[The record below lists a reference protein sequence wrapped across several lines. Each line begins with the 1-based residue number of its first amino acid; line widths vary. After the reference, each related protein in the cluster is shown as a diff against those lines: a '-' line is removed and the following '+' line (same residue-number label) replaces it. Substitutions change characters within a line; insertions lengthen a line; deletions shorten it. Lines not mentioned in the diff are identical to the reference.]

1 MGWVLTHQPEN
12 PQTSHP
18 NGTGGSHEISPKAMA
33 SNCSNDKVANS
44 QRLGGWI
51 DFFFRELIEKVE
63 LTKGALKMACY
74 STNLLSYW
82 FQAKNDDDA
91 FWKRILFQM
100 SGTES

>member
-1 MGWVLTHQPEN
+1 MKFRPRQWRRTAPTTKSQTLRGW
-12 PQTSHP
+12 
-18 NGTGGSHEISPKAMA
+18 GGGLI
-33 SNCSNDKVANS
+33 
-44 QRLGGWI
+44 
-51 DFFFRELIEKVE
+51 FFFRELIEKVE